1 MEQTMSTG
9 LQKHFE
15 YLKRKRSFWHRLLF
29 GPREPSYYEGPAGFT
44 LATETKQVAFLGSMT
59 AEERDDPRR
68 VCDDRLLRIAKGSGL
83 TMHEAELLH
92 QFYLAVFMQMPSPRR
107 ARREDD

>member
-1 MEQTMSTG
+1 MSTG
-9 LQKHFE
+9 LQKNFE

-29 GPREPSYYEGPAGFT
+29 GHWTSLDYEGSAGFT
-44 LATETKQVAFLGSMT
+44 LATEKKQVAFLGSMT

-68 VCDDRLLRIAKGSGL
+68 VCHGRLLRIASGSGL

-92 QFYLAVFMQMPSPRR
+92 QFYLAVFMQMPPPRR
-107 ARREDD
+107 LRREDD